1 MAVFGQCILT
11 TAYLPPVDWF
21 RAAARSGR
29 LLIEQHENF
38 QKQSWRSRCLILTSQ
53 GTRAL
58 LVPVQRNGDEKIPIR
73 DARIDYSEPWIIKH
87 KRALEAAYNS
97 SAFFEYYKDDIFATL
112 DRRYEFLFDLN
123 LDLTSLLLRMTGIRA
138 EIEFTQEYIGEYPE
152 GDLRHIIQPKYRG
165 EALWDAK
172 KEKIWFQVFPS
183 EGNFVPG
190 LSVIDLLCAEGP
202 NSTEFLL

>member
-1 MAVFGQCILT
+1 MTVFGQCILT

-29 LLIEQHENF
+29 LIIEQHENF

-53 GTRAL
+53 GTEAL
-58 LVPVQRNGDEKIPIR
+58 LVPVQRDGDKKIPIR
-73 DARIDYSEPWIIKH
+73 DARIDYSEPWILKH
-87 KRALEAAYNS
+87 RRALEAAYNS
-97 SAFFEYYKDDIFATL
+97 SAFFEYYKDDIFSIL

-123 LDLTSLLLRMTGIRA
+123 LDLISLLLRMTGIRA
-138 EIEFTQEYIGEYPE
+138 EIEFTQEYVDEYPE
-152 GDLRHIIQPKYRG
+152 GDLRKIIQPKYRG

-172 KEKIWFQVFPS
+172 KEKTWFQVFPS
-183 EGNFVPG
+183 GRDFVPG